1 MHGGRI
7 VSQDR
12 LIERM
17 FGLLVCG
24 DRAGAERLAELALGD
39 GLTPQQ
45 LAQGA
50 YVPLIRT
57 INALHRAEQLTNLAH
72 GYATA
77 ILDGLLDDAQR
88 RDGSAAAGH
97 NPPCPPIATRLRLA
111 QWAGFGSNG
120 IVHHSGQQAPSARP
134 TDAPRRWQFVSFAI
148 GDRVLT
154 ARLTGPSIG
163 ARQTPIIHTEINDV
177 LHSLGPRLK
186 RLVLDLTE
194 VRSMSSMALGM
205 CLDVRKTAREFGI
218 KTAAVGMSHDMAKVL
233 RRLKLADGGGGG
245 RGRLP
250 RILRHACRV
259 G

>member
-1 MHGGRI
+1 M
-7 VSQDR
+7 SQDR

-17 FGLLVCG
+17 FELLISG
-24 DRAGAERLAELALGD
+24 DRTGAERLAELALGD

-77 ILDGLLDDAQR
+77 ILDSLLDDAQR
-88 RDGSAAAGH
+88 RGGPANGTAAHAQ
-97 NPPCPPIATRLRLA
+97 PCQALATRLQTAQTGGLA
-111 QWAGFGSNG
+111 PGGPADHGG
-120 IVHHSGQQAPSARP
+120 P
-134 TDAPRRWQFVSFAI
+134 TSPGAQPQREPPRRWQFVSFAI
-148 GDRVLT
+148 ADRELT
-154 ARLTGPSIG
+154 ARLAGPSIG

-186 RLVLDLTE
+186 RLVLDLSE

-205 CLDVRKTAREFGI
+205 CLDVRKTARAMGI
-218 KTAAVGMSHDMAKVL
+218 RTAAVGMSPEMARVL
-233 RRLKLADGGGGG
+233 RRLKLADGGRPARMVGA
-245 RGRLP
+245 
-250 RILRHACRV
+250 LRNAFAS
-259 G
+259 